1 MAARDHRPPWRG
13 DFVDSH
19 EIFPSMY
26 ERNLREEKYVENISN
41 PARTQRLPA
50 LAWDMRGQLQFSVRV
65 LKA

>member
-1 MAARDHRPPWRG
+1 M
-13 DFVDSH
+13 DSH

-26 ERNLREEKYVENISN
+26 KRNLREEKYVENISN

-50 LAWDMRGQLQFSVRV
+50 LAWEMRGQLQFSVRV